1 MAFQLKSGHKLV
13 DFFKNAGK
21 KIKAANAAGGGFKKF
36 QADAA
41 KMRKT
46 GKSMFEL
53 QKIDAAVRRAKNKK
67 NKQDPSSG
75 GPEMNENMA

>member
-46 GKSMFEL
+46 GKSKYQLDQM
-53 QKIDAAVRRAKNKK
+53 DAAQARKDAKNNK
-67 NKQDPSSG
+67 NHTDIDKIGQ
-75 GPEMNENMA
+75 

>member
-46 GKSMFEL
+46 GKSKYQLDQM
-53 QKIDAAVRRAKNKK
+53 DAAQARKDAKNNK
-67 NKQDPSSG
+67 NHPDIDKIGQ
-75 GPEMNENMA
+75 

>member
-41 KMRKT
+41 EIVKPVNLNI
-46 GKSMFEL
+46 S
-53 QKIDAAVRRAKNKK
+53 
-67 NKQDPSSG
+67 
-75 GPEMNENMA
+75 

>member
-46 GKSMFEL
+46 GKSKYQLDQM
-53 QKIDAAVRRAKNKK
+53 DAAQARKDAKNNK
-67 NKQDPSSG
+67 NHPHIDKIGQ
-75 GPEMNENMA
+75 